1 MFQDT
6 NTCNKDKAF
15 PCVLTVFDAFFICL
29 STTYFTSTLM
39 TIMLFPCTEGNV
51 CFSECMHLDTSI
63 PLSHCHVHICAF
75 FCAYWCPLL
84 AELNHFIQDQKQL
97 FSLSKQFFP
106 TISNPLAALQKDSVC
121 PPFHKIPSGALYFF
135 KELDENFKL
144 MDSLQEFHPD
154 LGLPTYIFYIQGRNE
169 SSRTHCSAF
178 SCLFVKM
185 IGSNVNY
192 SHGNTVCSTYNVL
205 KRKHL
210 PNMLFPVAFPQ
221 LTTWESNFINCWM
234 SRIPPFWKF
243 LVLLAEV

>member
-1 MFQDT
+1 MCQDT
-6 NTCNKDKAF
+6 KNTCKKDKAF
-15 PCVLTVFDAFFICL
+15 PCALIAFDAFFICL
-29 STTYFTSTLM
+29 STAYFTSALM
-39 TIMLFPCTEGNV
+39 TIMLFPCTEGSV

-75 FCAYWCPLL
+75 SVCILMPSPWWTD
-84 AELNHFIQDQKQL
+84 QDQKQL
-97 FSLSKQFFP
+97 FSLSKQFLP
-106 TISNPLAALQKDSVC
+106 TIHLLPFKKIC

-135 KELDENFKL
+135 KELDEIFKL

-154 LGLPTYIFYIQGRNE
+154 LGLLACIFYTQGRNE

-192 SHGNTVCSTYNVL
+192 SHGNTVCSTYNML

-210 PNMLFPVAFPQ
+210 PNTAFPQ
-221 LTTWESNFINCWM
+221 LTTWESNFITCWM